1 MTIREKLMNRA
12 VRKELMMAYGQI
24 VLGCI
29 LGGAAY
35 PMFLTPNNIAPGGL
49 TGVAMVLNYLFHT
62 PVGTV
67 SMLLNIPLFLIGW
80 RAMGRVFVF
89 RSLLATVLFSVMI
102 DLIRVQP
109 VTMDPLLATLFGG
122 VLLGAGL
129 GLILRGGATTG
140 GTDMAAR
147 MVHRRIPHISV
158 GAFLLII
165 DFSVVLLA
173 AVTMGANEALYALI
187 SIFVSS
193 KVLDM
198 VLTGMTA
205 NKACFIITEKHEAVT
220 QKILTDMERG
230 VTLLSAQGAY
240 TGKNRPVVMCVVSRM
255 EVARIKDIVREA
267 DENAFMFITEA
278 HEALGEGFSRL
289 NGED

>member
-109 VTMDPLLATLFGG
+109 VTMDSLLATLFGG

-193 KVLDM
+193 KVLDT

-230 VTLLSAQGAY
+230 VTLLSARGAY

>member
-1 MTIREKLMNRA
+1 MTIKEKLTNKA

-67 SMLLNIPLFLIGW
+67 SMLLNIPLFIIGW
-80 RAMGRVFVF
+80 KAMGRVFVF
-89 RSLLATVLFSVMI
+89 RSLLATLLFSVMI
-102 DLIRVQP
+102 DLIRVSP

-147 MVHRRIPHISV
+147 MVHRKIPHITV
-158 GAFLLII
+158 GAFLLVI

-173 AVTMGANEALYALI
+173 AVAMGANEALYALI

-193 KVLDM
+193 KVLDV

-205 NKACFIITEKHEAVT
+205 NKACFIITEKHDAVT

-230 VTLLSAQGAY
+230 VTLLTAKGAY
-240 TGKNRPVVMCVVSRM
+240 TGQERPVVMCVVSRM

-289 NGED
+289 SGDD

>member
-193 KVLDM
+193 KVLDT

-230 VTLLSAQGAY
+230 VTLLSARGAY

>member
-24 VLGCI
+24 VLGCL

-193 KVLDM
+193 KVLDT

-230 VTLLSAQGAY
+230 VTLLSARGAY